1 MENMEEYTTIRI
13 SKKNK
18 KKLDELGKKTDTHDD
33 ILCRLIEAV
42 ENNSIDVN
50 DNKNSK
56 VKKRGKAWQN
66 NDAGLQE
73 FCQ

>member
-1 MENMEEYTTIRI
+1 MEEFTTIRI

-33 ILCRLIEAV
+33 ILCRIFSCI

-50 DNKNSK
+50 GNNHKNK
-56 VKKRGKAWQN
+56 VKKRGKT
-66 NDAGLQE
+66 
-73 FCQ
+73 

>member
-1 MENMEEYTTIRI
+1 MEEFTTIRI

-33 ILCRLIEAV
+33 ILCRIFSSL

-50 DNKNSK
+50 GNNNKK
-56 VKKRGKAWQN
+56 VKKRGTTR
-66 NDAGLQE
+66 
-73 FCQ
+73 

>member
-1 MENMEEYTTIRI
+1 MEEFTTIRI

-33 ILCRLIEAV
+33 ILCRIFSSI

-50 DNKNSK
+50 GNNKK
-56 VKKRGKAWQN
+56 VKKRGKA
-66 NDAGLQE
+66 
-73 FCQ
+73 